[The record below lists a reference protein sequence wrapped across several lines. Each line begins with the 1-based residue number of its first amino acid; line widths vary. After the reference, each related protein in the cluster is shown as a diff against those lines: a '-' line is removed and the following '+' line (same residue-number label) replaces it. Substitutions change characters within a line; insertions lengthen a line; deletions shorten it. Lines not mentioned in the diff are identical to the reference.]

1 MEFVIGAVAAGLQ
14 PRPTGSGSVVIS
26 QGRRYATLVT
36 PDGTKTAAGRMYEQR
51 SGNELPSGGAFSR
64 DQQPQREGLT
74 ESIHMR
80 DGSQRITRRFA
91 AAGGEYTFTAVGRSF
106 LFEAEESV
114 RCSHSSHP

>member
-1 MEFVIGAVAAGLQ
+1 M
-14 PRPTGSGSVVIS
+14 
-26 QGRRYATLVT
+26 T
-36 PDGTKTAAGRMYEQR
+36 PDGTKTAAGRMHEQR

-106 LFEAEESV
+106 YSKRRSQYVVHIPVIIDGEAEE
-114 RCSHSSHP
+114 RHKL